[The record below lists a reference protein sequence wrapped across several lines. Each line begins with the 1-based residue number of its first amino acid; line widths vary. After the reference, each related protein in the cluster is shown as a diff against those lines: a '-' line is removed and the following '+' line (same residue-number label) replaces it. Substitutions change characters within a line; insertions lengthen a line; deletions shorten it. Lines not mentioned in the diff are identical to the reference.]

1 MGTAVVEHFVGTVYT
16 DWVTYAAST
25 SAVTVNLATGQG
37 SGGFATGD
45 TYVNIEGLHGS
56 KYNDVLIGDDN
67 ANIIYSNNGND
78 TVSAAGG
85 NDKVVLGEGFSK
97 ADGGA
102 GTDLLS
108 YGSMQHAVNIDMS
121 TGQTSYGAVV
131 HDTFTNF
138 ENIEGS
144 NFNDVIIGNALNNI
158 LNGLAGDDILTGG
171 LGKDTFFFSGDFGHD
186 TVTDFTIGQ
195 DHVKL
200 ALTNLHN
207 FTDVLAHAEQ
217 TAKGTLIHVDGVVIT
232 ASDGTTTVVDV
243 AQGQVG
249 ATVVHD
255 TILLQGID
263 LVNLH
268 ATDFI
273 FA

>member
-1 MGTAVVEHFVGTVYT
+1 M
-16 DWVTYAAST
+16 TYAAST

-56 KYNDVLIGDDN
+56 KYNDVLTGDDK

-78 TVSAAGG
+78 TVSAGGG

-108 YGSMQHAVNIDMS
+108 YGSMLHAVSINMS
-121 TGQTSYGAVV
+121 TGQTSYDSLV

-144 NFNDVIIGNALNNI
+144 NFNDVIIGNAGNNI
-158 LNGLAGDDILTGG
+158 INGLAGDDILTGG
-171 LGKDTFFFSGDFGHD
+171 LGKDTFVFTADFGRD

-195 DHVKL
+195 DHIRL
-200 ALTNLHN
+200 ELTNLHA
-207 FTDVLAHAEQ
+207 FADVLAHAEQ
-217 TAKGTLIHVDGVVIT
+217 TAKGVVIHVDGVLNAAADGST
-232 ASDGTTTVVDV
+232 AVVDA

-249 ATVVHD
+249 ATLVHD
-255 TILLQGID
+255 TILLQGINLID
-263 LVNLH
+263 LH